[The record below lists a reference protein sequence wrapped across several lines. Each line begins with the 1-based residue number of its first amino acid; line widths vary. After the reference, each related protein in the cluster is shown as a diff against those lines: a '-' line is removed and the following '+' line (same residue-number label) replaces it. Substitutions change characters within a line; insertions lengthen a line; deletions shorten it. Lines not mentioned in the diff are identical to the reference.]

1 MHIQPNHTAN
11 TVFRPTYRI
20 AELSELPTEKTEEF
34 FHVVNDCWNQAHS
47 YYLVEERH
55 DRYATIEQ
63 LKTEALKSKV
73 YVLLDQQSGKIGG
86 GVQFNTTYQKVN
98 AYFGT
103 LCIHKEYQGKGLAER
118 LIKYVEKEAYKCHK
132 QHLYIWVVDCADK
145 LKKFY
150 QGLGF
155 TFTGK
160 KFTRDSTFLE
170 RVKPN
175 FKERVHFQEMVKLLS
190 FDSKL

>member
-1 MHIQPNHTAN
+1 MHIQPNN
-11 TVFRPTYRI
+11 TSFHPSYRI
-20 AELSELPTEKTEEF
+20 AELNELPVEKTEEF
-34 FHVVNDCWNQAHS
+34 FHVVNDCWNHAHS

-55 DRYATIEQ
+55 DRYASIEQ

-73 YVLLDQQSGKIGG
+73 YVLLDQHSGKIGG
-86 GVQFNTTYQKVN
+86 GVQFNTTYQNVN

-103 LCIHKEYQGKGLAER
+103 LFIHKEYQGKGLAER
-118 LIKYVEKEAYKCHK
+118 LIKYVEKEAFKCHK

-155 TFTGK
+155 IFTGK
-160 KFTRDSTFLE
+160 VISRDSSFLD
-170 RVKPN
+170 RVKPD
-175 FKERVHFQEMVKLLS
+175 FKKRVNFQEMVKLLHS
-190 FDSKL
+190 ESKL